1 MSGPAL
7 DPELLKAFLAVADQL
22 SFTRAARSLNR
33 TQSAVSSQIKRL
45 ETQLGTELFKRS
57 TTNVALS
64 AAGEGLVG
72 YARRILM
79 LGDEAVQRLKQHRM
93 EGRVRLGVMDDYGAL
108 ILPPILKSFSNLYPG
123 IELQMETGLTSGMV
137 GRLGRAYDIVIAMH
151 EAGEQTGE
159 FLRREQAVWAGPASI
174 NPKDLDPLPVA
185 LYPTGCL
192 FRKWALD
199 ALDRAGREWRLAF
212 VSHSLA
218 AVEAIAN
225 QGLAITVVKSGTLPR
240 SLVPF
245 GREHGLPPLPR
256 ADIRLHCAPSL
267 SAASGLLARHI
278 RENLGQPRQRH
289 Q

>member
-1 MSGPAL
+1 MSRPAL
-7 DPELLKAFLAVADQL
+7 DPELLKAFLAVADRL
-22 SFTRAARSLNR
+22 SFTHAAVSLNR

-57 TTNVALS
+57 TTNVSLS

-79 LGDEAVQRLKQHRM
+79 LGDEAVERVRAHRT

-108 ILPPILKSFSNLYPG
+108 ILPPILKRFSNTYPG
-123 IELQMETGLTSGMV
+123 IELHMETGLTSGMV
-137 GRLGRAYDIVIAMH
+137 GRLGRAYDVVIAMH
-151 EAGEQTGE
+151 EAGDGPGE
-159 FLRREQAVWAGPASI
+159 FLRRERAVWAGPVALD
-174 NPKDLDPLPVA
+174 PRVLDPLPVA
-185 LYPTGCL
+185 LYPAGCL

-199 ALDRAGREWRLAF
+199 ALDRAGRPWRLAF

-240 SLVPF
+240 SLVTF
-245 GREHGLPPLPR
+245 GRQHGLPALPR
-256 ADIRLHCAPSL
+256 ADIRLHCAPGLTTAGS
-267 SAASGLLARHI
+267 LLADHI
-278 RENLGQPRQRH
+278 RENLGPARPRRH
-289 Q
+289 

>member
-1 MSGPAL
+1 MSRPAL
-7 DPELLKAFLAVADQL
+7 DPELLKAFLAVADRL
-22 SFTRAARSLNR
+22 SFTHAAVSLNR

-64 AAGEGLVG
+64 AAGEGLIG

-79 LGDEAVQRLKQHRM
+79 LGDEAVERVRAHRT

-108 ILPPILKSFSNLYPG
+108 ILPPILKSFSNTYPG
-123 IELQMETGLTSGMV
+123 IELHMETGLTSGMV
-137 GRLGRAYDIVIAMH
+137 GRLGRAYDVVIAMH
-151 EAGEQTGE
+151 EAGDGPGE
-159 FLRREQAVWAGPASI
+159 FLRRERAVWAGPAALD
-174 NPKDLDPLPVA
+174 PRVLDPLPVA
-185 LYPTGCL
+185 LYPAGCL

-199 ALDRAGREWRLAF
+199 ALDRAGRPWRLAF

-240 SLVPF
+240 SLVTF
-245 GREHGLPPLPR
+245 GRQHGLPSLPR
-256 ADIRLHCAPSL
+256 ADIRLHCAPTLTTAGS
-267 SAASGLLARHI
+267 LLADHI
-278 RENLGQPRQRH
+278 RQNLGPAGQRRY
-289 Q
+289 

>member
-137 GRLGRAYDIVIAMH
+137 GRLGRATTSSLLCTKLASKRGSSCG
-151 EAGEQTGE
+151 ASR
-159 FLRREQAVWAGPASI
+159 LSGPARPQSTQRISI
-174 NPKDLDPLPVA
+174 RFRSRFIRQDVCSESGPWMPSIVQGA
-185 LYPTGCL
+185 TG
-192 FRKWALD
+192 
-199 ALDRAGREWRLAF
+199 
-212 VSHSLA
+212 
-218 AVEAIAN
+218 
-225 QGLAITVVKSGTLPR
+225 
-240 SLVPF
+240 
-245 GREHGLPPLPR
+245 
-256 ADIRLHCAPSL
+256 
-267 SAASGLLARHI
+267 GLLSSVTASPRWRRSPI
-278 RENLGQPRQRH
+278 RAWPSRS
-289 Q
+289 